1 MSASVAR
8 NRWRLAVRLTCA
20 ALIWSLGLVVAA
32 VFIPTYGGQT
42 VSDSNGLTL
51 TARTAVQVHG
61 LRAVIAIAVP
71 VVATLVV
78 GWALYRR
85 RLDGRRHSAAVAW
98 TAIVVVAV
106 VALLGIPS
114 VGLFMLPVAVLL
126 ALAAR
131 LVVSPQR
138 VRPEPAHTA

>member
-1 MSASVAR
+1 
-8 NRWRLAVRLTCA
+8 VRLVCA
-20 ALIWSLGLVVAA
+20 ALVWSLGLVVVALF
-32 VFIPTYGGQT
+32 VPTYGGQT

-61 LRAVIAIAVP
+61 LKAVVVVAIP
-71 VVATLVV
+71 VVMTLVV
-78 GWALYRR
+78 ALALYRR
-85 RLDGRRHSAAVAW
+85 RLDGWRFSGPAAW

-114 VGLFMLPVAVLL
+114 VGLLMLPVAVLL

-131 LVVSPQR
+131 LVVSPQG
-138 VRPEPAHTA
+138 VRPEPAHPA